1 MAACV
6 AMIVALLCSGFV
18 HASGLSFDVAEAK
31 KRPTTKVVELL
42 KGMQEQ
48 LESEAKQD
56 EKTYENFKC
65 WCTKNT
71 EEKSKSVKA
80 AQRALKEK
88 QLRADEL
95 VSKSQRLKGEIEA
108 SEDEMSAKGADLH
121 KQSALRA
128 QEHKEY
134 ADDKVRLVGDLKGV
148 DSAQAAL
155 TGDATGFL
163 QKSGAQ
169 SSQAASLVQ
178 QLLSKHA
185 QRFSSRDRETL
196 DAFVEDPTG
205 GSSQVSGIL
214 QGMHIDF
221 ANDLAQIEADEAKRL
236 AAFNQLTKAI
246 EEEIEAA
253 RTQVENKHSE
263 MVDAREEA
271 ANLKWAIKDITESI
285 GDDAAFEDEVKKQC
299 ADMDAEWDKRS
310 ATRAEESEAI
320 SKAIE
325 TLNSEDA
332 HDTFYKSTATSF
344 LQQSMGSA
352 QRQLA
357 AEVLD
362 KASRFD
368 TRLSSLARQTKI
380 DKFTKVKKAM
390 DDMVAALKKEQQD
403 EVEQKEYCVKSL
415 RENDIASGD
424 AIHDKEQLVAKEGTL
439 KVKVEEKTQDIAV
452 LGSEIAEAKTQ
463 LVQASQNREEEN
475 TEFQRIVA
483 EQRETQ
489 RLLKQALKVLGNFY
503 NKKQSLAQVSS
514 HDQQPKAPQGFK
526 DYKANGQSAGVMG
539 MLQQLISDSERQEA
553 EAKTAEAHA
562 QKAYESFAKDTT
574 TSVDAKEAEVA
585 DLKAGKAKEEKAEV
599 QTRQS
604 REGTDHDLTALKNTK
619 EELHDNCDSLMSNFD
634 ARQAARSEEMD
645 SVEKAKA
652 ILSGAT
658 FAEIQLN

>member
-1 MAACV
+1 
-6 AMIVALLCSGFV
+6 MIAALLCSASV
-18 HASGLSFDVAEAK
+18 QASGLSFDVAEAK

-48 LESEAKQD
+48 LESEAAED

-71 EEKSKSVKA
+71 EAKSKSVKA

-88 QLRADEL
+88 KLRADEL

-108 SEDEMSAKGADLH
+108 SEDEMTAKGADLR
-121 KQSALRA
+121 KQTALRA

-134 ADDKVRLVGDLKGV
+134 ADDKARLVGDLKGV
-148 DSAQAAL
+148 DSAQASL
-155 TGDATGFL
+155 TGNSTGFL
-163 QKSGAQ
+163 QKSGTQ
-169 SSQAASLVQ
+169 SSQAASLVK
-178 QLLSKHA
+178 QLASRHA
-185 QRFSSRDRETL
+185 RRFSSRDRETL
-196 DAFVEDPTG
+196 DAFVEDPSG

-214 QGMHIDF
+214 QGMHDDF
-221 ANDLAQIEADEAKRL
+221 SADLAQIEADEAKRL
-236 AAFNQLTKAI
+236 AAFKQLAEALK
-246 EEEIEAA
+246 EEIEAA

-271 ANLKWAIKDITESI
+271 ANLKWAIKDTVESI
-285 GDDAAFEDEVKKQC
+285 GDDAAFEEEVKKQC
-299 ADMDAEWDKRS
+299 ADMDAQWDKRS

-332 HDTFYKSTATSF
+332 HDTFYKSVSF
-344 LQQSMGSA
+344 LQESTGSVR
-352 QRQLA
+352 RQLA
-357 AEVLD
+357 AEVLG
-362 KASRFD
+362 KASRLD
-368 TRLSSLARQTKI
+368 ARLSNLARQTKI

-403 EVEQKEYCVKSL
+403 EVEQKEYCVKSF
-415 RENDIASGD
+415 RENDIATGD
-424 AIHDKEQLVAKEGTL
+424 KTHEKEQLVAKEGTL
-439 KVKVEEKTQDIAV
+439 KVKVDEKAQDITS
-452 LGSEIAEAKTQ
+452 LSSEIAEAKTQ

-475 TEFQRIVA
+475 KEFQRIIA

-503 NKKQSLAQVSS
+503 NKKQSLAQVST
-514 HDQQPKAPQGFK
+514 HVQQPKAPQGFK
-526 DYKANGQSAGVMG
+526 DYKANGQSTGVMG
-539 MLQQLISDSERQEA
+539 MIQQLISDSEIQVA
-553 EAKTAEAHA
+553 EATTAEAHA

-585 DLKAGKAKEEKAEV
+585 DLKAGKAKTAKAAV

-604 REGTDHDLTALKNTK
+604 REGTERDLTALEDTK
-619 EELHDNCDSLMSNFD
+619 AELHDSCDFLMSNFD
-634 ARQAARSEEMD
+634 ARQAARAEEMD
-645 SVEKAKA
+645 SVDKAKA